1 MKTYKLKEVEDKLIG
16 KIGTPNRDDYEL
28 RIKLIQFGQL
38 IKEVR
43 KAKRIKQNELAGL
56 IGVSKSQISKL
67 ENGTSDMGI
76 STIFKIFEAVQ
87 SEIHFEVR
95 PHQLAEDVLP

>member
-1 MKTYKLKEVEDKLIG
+1 MKTYTLKEAEDKLIG
-16 KIGTPNRDDYEL
+16 KIGTKDRDDYEL

-43 KAKRIKQNELAGL
+43 KDQGMTQVELGGL
-56 IGVSKSQISKL
+56 IGVTKSQISKL
-67 ENGTSDMGI
+67 ENGTSNMTIG
-76 STIFKIFEAVQ
+76 TIFKIFKTMN

-95 PHQLAEDVLP
+95 SQ

>member
-43 KAKRIKQNELAGL
+43 KAKGLKQNELGDL

-67 ENGTSDMGI
+67 ENGTSNMTI
-76 STIFKIFEAVQ
+76 NTIFKIFEAMQ
-87 SEIHFEVR
+87 SEVHFEVR
-95 PHQLAEDVLP
+95 EHQFS

>member
-1 MKTYKLKEVEDKLIG
+1 MKTYTLKEVENKLIG
-16 KIGTPNRDDYEL
+16 KLGSTKRDDYEL

-43 KAKRIKQNELAGL
+43 KEKGLTQDQLGKL

-67 ENGTSDMGI
+67 ENGTSNMTIG
-76 STIFKIFEAVQ
+76 TIFKIFEAMK
-87 SEIHFEVR
+87 SEVHFEVK
-95 PHQLAEDVLP
+95 QFQTA

>member
-16 KIGTPNRDDYEL
+16 KLGTTKRDDYEL

-43 KAKRIKQNELAGL
+43 KEKGLTQDQLGKL
-56 IGVSKSQISKL
+56 IGVTKSQISKL
-67 ENGTSDMGI
+67 ENGTSNMTIG
-76 STIFKIFEAVQ
+76 TIFKIFEAMK
-87 SEIHFEVR
+87 SEVHFEVKEVVT
-95 PHQLAEDVLP
+95 A

>member
-16 KIGTPNRDDYEL
+16 KLGTSQRDDYEL

-43 KAKRIKQNELAGL
+43 KEKGL
-56 IGVSKSQISKL
+56 TQDQLGESIGVTKSQISKL
-67 ENGTSDMGI
+67 ENGTSNMTIG
-76 STIFKIFEAVQ
+76 TIFRIFEAMN
-87 SEIHFEVR
+87 SEVHFEVKEM
-95 PHQLAEDVLP
+95 ATA

>member
-1 MKTYKLKEVEDKLIG
+1 MKTYKLKDIEDKFIG

-43 KAKRIKQNELAGL
+43 KEKGL
-56 IGVSKSQISKL
+56 TQDQLGESIGVTKSQISKL
-67 ENGTSDMGI
+67 ENGTSNMTIG
-76 STIFKIFEAVQ
+76 TIFKIFEAMK
-87 SEIHFEVR
+87 SEVLFEVR
-95 PHQLAEDVLP
+95 QMTTA

>member
-16 KIGTPNRDDYEL
+16 KIGSSKRDSYEL

-43 KAKRIKQNELAGL
+43 KEKGLTQDELGEL
-56 IGVSKSQISKL
+56 IGVTKSQISKL
-67 ENGTSDMGI
+67 ENGTSNMTIG
-76 STIFKIFEAVQ
+76 TIFRIFEAMK
-87 SEIHFEVR
+87 SEIHFEVK
-95 PHQLAEDVLP
+95 QMANA